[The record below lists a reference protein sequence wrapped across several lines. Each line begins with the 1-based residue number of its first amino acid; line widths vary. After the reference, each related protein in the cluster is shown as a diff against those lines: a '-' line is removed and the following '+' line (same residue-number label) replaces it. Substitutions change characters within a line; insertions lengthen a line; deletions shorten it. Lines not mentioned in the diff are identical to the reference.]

1 MTHVQTEM
9 SAVIRQDRFIPHLS
23 LHEFEAMLFADPDVC
38 GRRSPAGVVQMM
50 KRAVAECGGGPP
62 T

>member
-1 MTHVQTEM
+1 M